1 MRARVAESVRWFGP
15 SRALAAVAGV
25 LVVVIGAWWVVR
37 VPPPP
42 IDDRLPRA
50 SATSVETTETLRFL
64 IVVHVTGAV
73 RSPGV
78 FRLAPDSRVVDA
90 VAAAGGTTAQADTV
104 AVNFA
109 AGLVDGAQVFIPLRG
124 RVSTTTLARPKP
136 GVNPPPPPTS
146 LGVLPATPSPTPTQQ
161 TGPIVNLNTASL
173 AELDSLPGI
182 GPSTAQAIIDYRVVK
197 GRFKSVDDLL
207 NVRGIG
213 EAKLAAI
220 RSRVA
225 V

>member
-1 MRARVAESVRWFGP
+1 MSRV
-15 SRALAAVAGV
+15 LAAALGV
-25 LVVVIGAWWVVR
+25 IVVVVGAWWVVR

-42 IDDRLPRA
+42 LDDRLPMA
-50 SATSVETTETLRFL
+50 MATTAVSSTLAMSTQL
-64 IVVHVTGAV
+64 VVHVTGAV

-78 FRLAPDSRVVDA
+78 FRLAPDARVVDA

-109 AGLVDGAQVFIPLRG
+109 ATLVDGAQVFIPVRG
-124 RVSTTTLARPKP
+124 RTTSTTTARPLP
-136 GVNPPPPPTS
+136 GVNPPPPPTVGS
-146 LGVLPATPSPTPTQQ
+146 VPQSPLLPASGTVVS
-161 TGPIVNLNTASL
+161 GGLVVNLNTASL

-220 RSRVA
+220 RSRVG

>member
-1 MRARVAESVRWFGP
+1 MSRV
-15 SRALAAVAGV
+15 LAAAVGV
-25 LVVVIGAWWVVR
+25 LFVVFGAWWVVR

-42 IDDRLPRA
+42 IDDQLPMA
-50 SATSVETTETLRFL
+50 SAGQATVATTAPASALL
-64 IVVHVTGAV
+64 VVHVTGAV

-78 FRLAPDSRVVDA
+78 FRLAPDARVVDA
-90 VAAAGGTTAQADTV
+90 VAAAGGTTPLADTV

-109 AGLVDGAQVFIPLRG
+109 ATLVDGAQVFIPLRG
-124 RVSTTTLARPKP
+124 RATTTTTPRPKP
-136 GVNPPPPPTS
+136 GVNLPPPPT
-146 LGVLPATPSPTPTQQ
+146 TPTPIGAPTTPVGSVP
-161 TGPIVNLNTASL
+161 TGPVVNLNTASL
-173 AELDSLPGI
+173 TELDSLPGI

-197 GRFKSVDDLL
+197 GRFKSVEDLL

-220 RSRVA
+220 RSRVG

>member
-1 MRARVAESVRWFGP
+1 MSRV
-15 SRALAAVAGV
+15 LAAAVGV
-25 LVVVIGAWWVVR
+25 IVVVIGSWWVVR

-42 IDDRLPRA
+42 IDEQLPMA
-50 SATSVETTETLRFL
+50 NPSQPSAATTSPEGALL
-64 IVVHVTGAV
+64 VVYVTGAV

-78 FRLAPDSRVVDA
+78 FRLAPDARVVDA
-90 VAAAGGTTAQADTV
+90 VAAAGGTTPLADTI

-109 AGLVDGAQVFIPLRG
+109 ATLVDGAQVYIPNRG
-124 RVSTTTLARPKP
+124 RTTTTTLARPQP
-136 GVNPPPPPTS
+136 GVNPPPTNTTPTPVGQPTS
-146 LGVLPATPSPTPTQQ
+146 TINSAPV
-161 TGPIVNLNTASL
+161 GPVVNLNTASL
-173 AELDSLPGI
+173 SELDSLPGI

-197 GRFKSVDDLL
+197 GRFKTVEDLL

-220 RSRVA
+220 RSRVG

>member
-1 MRARVAESVRWFGP
+1 MSRV
-15 SRALAAVAGV
+15 LAAATGV

-42 IDDRLPRA
+42 IDDRLPMASPTA
-50 SATSVETTETLRFL
+50 SALSVTLSPSAL
-64 IVVHVTGAV
+64 LVVHVTGAV

-78 FRLAPDSRVVDA
+78 YRLAADARVVDA
-90 VAAAGGTTAQADTV
+90 VAAAGGTTPMADTV
-104 AVNFA
+104 AVNLA
-109 AGLVDGAQVFIPLRG
+109 ATLVDGAQVFIPLRD
-124 RVSTTTLARPKP
+124 RTTTTTLQRPKP
-136 GVNPPPPPTS
+136 GVNAPPAPIVTMPLPVTS
-146 LGVLPATPSPTPTQQ
+146 PS
-161 TGPIVNLNTASL
+161 TGTAPSGAMVNLNTASL

-213 EAKLAAI
+213 QAKLAAI
-220 RSRVA
+220 RSRVS